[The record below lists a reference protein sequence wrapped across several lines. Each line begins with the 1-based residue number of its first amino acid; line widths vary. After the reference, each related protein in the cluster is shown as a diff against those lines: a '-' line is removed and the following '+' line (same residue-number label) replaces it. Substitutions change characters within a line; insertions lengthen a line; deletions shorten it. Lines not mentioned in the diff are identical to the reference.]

1 MKRPEVLTLFLC
13 GDVMTGRGIDQ
24 ILPHPGNPVLYE
36 SSLQSALGYLE
47 LAEKKN
53 GRILRPVDFSYV
65 WGDALDELELVKP
78 HVRIVNLE
86 TSITVS
92 EDWEDKGINYR
103 MHPANTSVLTAAGID
118 VCVLANN
125 HVLDWGERGLRQT
138 LSALHEAGVK
148 TAGAGLDEED
158 AVKPAIVDLQGQGR
172 LLIFSLATSSSGVPP
187 HWAARDRPGINLLKG
202 FDAEDFFKIQQQI
215 QSLKTPK
222 DLVMVSMHWGG
233 NWGYG
238 IPEKHVSFARSL
250 IDDVGIDLV
259 HGHSSHHVLGI
270 EVYREKLIIY
280 GCGDFI
286 NDYEGIW
293 GYEKF
298 RGDLAVMFFPHLE
311 VETGK
316 LQRLRLVVMQMK
328 KFHLVRASLKDV
340 KWLKE
345 VLNREGLGR
354 GTSVEMNE
362 DHSLELKWKSKST

>member
-1 MKRPEVLTLFLC
+1 MKRPEILTLFLC

-36 SSLQSALGYLE
+36 SSLQSAQGYLE

-53 GRILRPVDFSYV
+53 GQILRPVDFSYV
-65 WGDALDELELVKP
+65 WGDALDELERVKP

-86 TSITVS
+86 TSVTVS

-103 MHPANTSVLTAAGID
+103 MHPANAPVLTTAGID

-125 HVLDWGERGLRQT
+125 HVLDWGERGLLQT
-138 LSALHEAGVK
+138 LNSLQNAGVK
-148 TAGAGLDEED
+148 TAGAGLDEKD
-158 AVKPAIVDLQGQGR
+158 AGNPAMVDLPVQGR
-172 LLIFSLATSSSGVPP
+172 LLIFSMATTSSGVPR
-187 HWAARDRPGINLLKG
+187 HWEAGVKPGINLLQSFSKE
-202 FDAEDFFKIQQQI
+202 AVFKIKQQI
-215 QSLKTPK
+215 QSFRKPD
-222 DLVMVSMHWGG
+222 DLVMAPIHWGG
-233 NWGYG
+233 NWGYQ
-238 IPEKHVSFARSL
+238 IPQEHISFARRL
-250 IDDVGIDLV
+250 IDEAGMDLV
-259 HGHSSHHVLGI
+259 HGHSSHHILGI

-298 RGDLAVMFFPHLE
+298 RGDLSVMFFPCLE

-316 LQRLRLVVMQMK
+316 LKGLRLVVMQMK
-328 KFHLVRASLKDV
+328 KFRLVRASLKDV

-345 VLNREGLGR
+345 VLNREGQGR
-354 GTSVEMNE
+354 GTSVEINE
-362 DHSLELKWKSKST
+362 DHSLELKWKSESV

>member
-1 MKRPEVLTLFLC
+1 MKRPEILTLFLC

-36 SSLQSALGYLE
+36 SSLQSAQGYLE

-53 GRILRPVDFSYV
+53 GQILRPVDFSYV
-65 WGDALDELELVKP
+65 WGDALDELERVKP

-86 TSITVS
+86 TSVTVS

-103 MHPANTSVLTAAGID
+103 MHPANAPVLTTAGID

-125 HVLDWGERGLRQT
+125 HVLDWGERGLLQT
-138 LSALHEAGVK
+138 LNSLQNAGVK
-148 TAGAGLDEED
+148 TAGAGLDEKD
-158 AVKPAIVDLQGQGR
+158 AGSPAVVDLPIQGR
-172 LLIFSLATSSSGVPP
+172 LLIFSMATTSSGVPR
-187 HWAARDRPGINLLKG
+187 HWEAGVKPGINLLQSFSKE
-202 FDAEDFFKIQQQI
+202 AVFKIKQQI
-215 QSLKTPK
+215 QSFRKPD
-222 DLVMVSMHWGG
+222 DLVMASIHWGG
-233 NWGYG
+233 NWGYQ
-238 IPEKHVSFARSL
+238 IPQEHISFARRL
-250 IDDVGIDLV
+250 IDEAGMDLV
-259 HGHSSHHVLGI
+259 HGHSSHHILGI

-298 RGDLAVMFFPHLE
+298 RGDLSVMFFPCLE

-316 LQRLRLVVMQMK
+316 LKGLRLVVMQMK
-328 KFHLVRASLKDV
+328 KFRLVRASLKDV

-345 VLNREGLGR
+345 VLNREGQGR
-354 GTSVEMNE
+354 GTSVEINE
-362 DHSLELKWKSKST
+362 DHSLELKWKLESV